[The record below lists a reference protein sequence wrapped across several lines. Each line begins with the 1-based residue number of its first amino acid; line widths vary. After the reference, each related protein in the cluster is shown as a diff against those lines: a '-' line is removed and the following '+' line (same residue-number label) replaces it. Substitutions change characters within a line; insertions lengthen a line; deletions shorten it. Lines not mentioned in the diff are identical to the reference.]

1 MSQRAED
8 RYHRS
13 QLKRL
18 GAESNDYGASS
29 LLGGGRGFVSCGRL
43 APPNNADSLAVMIA
57 VYERFCDALEMNRRL
72 NDGVVTAGL
81 SRPVGGQER

>member
-13 QLKRL
+13 RLKRL
-18 GAESNDYGASS
+18 GAESNDYGSSS
-29 LLGGGRGFVSCGRL
+29 LLGGGHGFVSCGRL

-57 VYERFCDALEMNRRL
+57 VYERYCDGAHPLWSSSKE
-72 NDGVVTAGL
+72 
-81 SRPVGGQER
+81 PVITE